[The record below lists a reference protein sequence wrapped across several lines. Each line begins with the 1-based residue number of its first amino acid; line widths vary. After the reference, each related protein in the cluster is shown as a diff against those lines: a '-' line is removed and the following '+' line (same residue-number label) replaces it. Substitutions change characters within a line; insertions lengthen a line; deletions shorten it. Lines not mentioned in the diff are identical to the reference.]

1 MAKRIVRVWV
11 DEPSCASHEACK
23 IVPEVFADG
32 PNYFPIVPADAPRN
46 FGSKRAEVI
55 EAVMSCPTAS
65 LFLEFEDGRV
75 VSSADYNREVGL
87 QGWLNY

>member
-11 DEPSCASHEACK
+11 DEASCASHDAYK

-32 PNYFPIVPADAPRN
+32 PSYFPIVPADAPRH
-46 FGSKRAEVI
+46 FESKRAEVI

-65 LFLEFEDGRV
+65 LFVEFENGRMV
-75 VSSADYNREVGL
+75 ISADYRREVGL
-87 QGWLNY
+87 QEWLDY